1 MSSDEEYDE
10 YGNEEAPREE
20 ASSVSRDRATTRNKN
35 LSTLEADIAAKQ
47 RGGAGRSRNT
57 GQVGA
62 FSSAGGASK
71 IDAKL
76 RKAGGGSP
84 SGGGTTIVGASAQ
97 RSRAPTK
104 FDSVSAAPTTMVTAT
119 SSGTVEGGVRSD
131 LTTMEADVAAKVNA
145 ARGRAAQGQTIVGAS
160 YSAGPLPS
168 KVDAVM
174 FQPNMMVKNSGMT
187 DSMEAVKNRERNR
200 ELNNLAADVRAKIQA
215 ANTTPSRP
223 ADPNPAMDGEITRQ
237 ERQVSSGYDDDDDVQ
252 IRNVEED
259 MYVKS
264 QSDKDFYDDPY
275 STSEREK
282 ANMGLLPPPPSSG
295 KSFDLPDKF
304 DDEGGIRR
312 PDDYGE
318 HQTYDATGQGYGD
331 AGATEPLMS
340 QFDQYG
346 ETMAMDGEGVQAF
359 LAEKKVFDATNVVA
373 AKSEEEE
380 KLDEKK
386 KFRRYL
392 MYGVIALVLLL
403 IAIVVP
409 IAVVFGKVDPTEAPS
424 AAPTETVSLSPSS
437 NRFQETVEYLSSQSK
452 MYEDFSDFNET
463 SAQYMAADWISNDD
477 ELVPKVGSTDFL
489 QRYILAV
496 FYFSTGGDGW
506 DDCYRTDPSCTT
518 GFSWLRGNKKE
529 CQWDGVRCDG
539 GDQVTRILVGEAVP
553 LGNNLIGTLPSE
565 LGYLS
570 LLSSLTIVGG
580 IFEGGQLTGTIPSEL
595 GLLTNLNSIYIQ
607 AHKITGT
614 VPNELFENKPDLE
627 MIAITRQRLTGPLP
641 TNFAASTKLNDL
653 QFQGNEFTGTIPSEY
668 GRFTTLDN
676 LELKNNNLNGT
687 IPESFYNLD
696 FLTQL
701 SLDGNNLS
709 GTISS
714 RVSGLTDLRFLNLG
728 DNQLKGTI
736 PTTLYEMMNLTV
748 VRVQNNQLTGTIS
761 EDIALLNNSFRILEG
776 YNNKFSGEIPI
787 AAFESIPRLREVILH
802 GNNFMTGKVSV
813 ALCEKSS
820 LKNLTVPS
828 GVDCVDAGCCN

>member
-1 MSSDEEYDE
+1 
-10 YGNEEAPREE
+10 
-20 ASSVSRDRATTRNKN
+20 
-35 LSTLEADIAAKQ
+35 
-47 RGGAGRSRNT
+47 
-57 GQVGA
+57 
-62 FSSAGGASK
+62 
-71 IDAKL
+71 
-76 RKAGGGSP
+76 
-84 SGGGTTIVGASAQ
+84 
-97 RSRAPTK
+97 
-104 FDSVSAAPTTMVTAT
+104 
-119 SSGTVEGGVRSD
+119 
-131 LTTMEADVAAKVNA
+131 
-145 ARGRAAQGQTIVGAS
+145 
-160 YSAGPLPS
+160 
-168 KVDAVM
+168 
-174 FQPNMMVKNSGMT
+174 
-187 DSMEAVKNRERNR
+187 
-200 ELNNLAADVRAKIQA
+200 
-215 ANTTPSRP
+215 
-223 ADPNPAMDGEITRQ
+223 
-237 ERQVSSGYDDDDDVQ
+237 
-252 IRNVEED
+252 
-259 MYVKS
+259 
-264 QSDKDFYDDPY
+264 
-275 STSEREK
+275 
-282 ANMGLLPPPPSSG
+282 
-295 KSFDLPDKF
+295 
-304 DDEGGIRR
+304 
-312 PDDYGE
+312 
-318 HQTYDATGQGYGD
+318 
-331 AGATEPLMS
+331 
-340 QFDQYG
+340 
-346 ETMAMDGEGVQAF
+346 
-359 LAEKKVFDATNVVA
+359 
-373 AKSEEEE
+373 
-380 KLDEKK
+380 
-386 KFRRYL
+386 
-392 MYGVIALVLLL
+392 
-403 IAIVVP
+403 
-409 IAVVFGKVDPTEAPS
+409 
-424 AAPTETVSLSPSS
+424 
-437 NRFQETVEYLSSQSK
+437 
-452 MYEDFSDFNET
+452 
-463 SAQYMAADWISNDD
+463 
-477 ELVPKVGSTDFL
+477 
-489 QRYILAV
+489 
-496 FYFSTGGDGW
+496 
-506 DDCYRTDPSCTT
+506 
-518 GFSWLRGNKKE
+518 
-529 CQWDGVRCDG
+529 
-539 GDQVTRILVGEAVP
+539 
-553 LGNNLIGTLPSE
+553 

-736 PTTLYEMMNLTV
+736 PTTLYEMLNLTV

-761 EDIALLNNSFRILEG
+761 EDIALLNSTFRILEG